1 MDLPVVA
8 VVHVRERRRDAPFGH
23 DGVRLAEKR
32 LADQPDGDAGR
43 GGFDRGAQ
51 TRAAG
56 ADHEDLVLVRLV
68 LRHQRI
74 LKSVQTPIEQSR
86 TYRSAKP
93 TMKRLVHAH
102 TMCWRFRQLAQA
114 YVV

>member
-32 LADQPDGDAGR
+32 LADQPDGDAGGR
-43 GGFDRGAQ
+43 SFDRGAQ

-93 TMKRLVHAH
+93 TMKRLDHAH
-102 TMCWRFRQLAQA
+102 TI
-114 YVV
+114 